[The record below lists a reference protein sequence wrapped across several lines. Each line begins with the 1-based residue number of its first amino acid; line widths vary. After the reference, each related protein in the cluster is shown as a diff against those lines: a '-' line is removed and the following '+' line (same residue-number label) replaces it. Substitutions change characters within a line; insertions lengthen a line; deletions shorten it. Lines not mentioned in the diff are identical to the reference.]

1 MHESLA
7 PAPAQGRNL
16 RTAAVCAGV
25 VAAMVGLSFAAVP
38 LYDAFCRVTGYGG
51 ATRVAEAEASRILD
65 RDVTIRF
72 DATVNGALPWA
83 FRPDQGA
90 QTLKVGET
98 GLAYYRAQN
107 TSARPVTGVATYNVT
122 PAKAGAYFNKID
134 CFCFTEQTLD
144 AGESM
149 LMPVAYFIDPAI
161 ADDPSLDDVTTITL
175 SYTFFEQTPG

>member
-1 MHESLA
+1 LHESLA

-90 QTLKVGET
+90 VEVHVEPVHRAVLE
-98 GLAYYRAQN
+98 LACVFDRIAGGQGR
-107 TSARPVTGVATYNVT
+107 RPA
-122 PAKAGAYFNKID
+122 
-134 CFCFTEQTLD
+134 
-144 AGESM
+144 
-149 LMPVAYFIDPAI
+149 
-161 ADDPSLDDVTTITL
+161 
-175 SYTFFEQTPG
+175 